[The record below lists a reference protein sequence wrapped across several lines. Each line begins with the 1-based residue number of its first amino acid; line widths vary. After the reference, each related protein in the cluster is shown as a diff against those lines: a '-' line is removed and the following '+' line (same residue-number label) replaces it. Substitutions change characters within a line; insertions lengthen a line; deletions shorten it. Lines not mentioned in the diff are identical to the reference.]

1 MKPGM
6 PLDYAVFQLSPKRSR
21 CELFVSS
28 NGNTEKLAGGLVKPF
43 VSHLKVAEEQ
53 IALAAQSIKLEVEKH
68 KNAWFTKG
76 TLERFV
82 RFVSTPEVLES
93 VNTFDAE
100 MSQLEGARRMYSQ
113 GVGDQHSG
121 EIGGTG
127 LTATADATKRKLL
140 RAIDVRLAAVQ
151 QDLTAACARASAAGF
166 NPYTVSELQQFADQF
181 GAHRLNEA
189 CMKFISLSQRRPD
202 LISTWKP
209 GPSDQVVRASWESD
223 MSIDDPAEDL
233 RGSHNSNRTNQPLEN
248 KHQEHP
254 APSTMHTQSHND
266 QSIIPATFQ
275 QSKSSN
281 TTQQH
286 VHNQNHEEKA
296 EGNVTEPSPIQM
308 SQPTRRLSVQD
319 RISLFENKQKE
330 NSNSGGKPI
339 VGKSAEPRRL
349 SSDVSSAPGAVEKAV
364 LRRWSVASNMSID
377 LGNDKKDNSTDRDSP
392 LCTPTSSSLSRAKS
406 NDFLGLSEDKV
417 SLVKVEPKNG
427 SNRAGNS
434 GLNDQGGQARVGS
447 LVGEDKDVG
456 LKGQVNWK
464 DNLGSQNNQFRSF
477 LGKVE
482 QAGTGHRGVSL
493 EDKKDSLA
501 GGERSGVFNDIENSN
516 MQSNNDASQAQI
528 GDFRGR
534 LGDAKAQ
541 GEFKDR
547 VEIAEPEDHPMAQ
560 ARFRGSQHHNCSFSG
575 QLEGGFG
582 LKTREA
588 QHKGTEA
595 DQLVPQPQWKSF
607 TGGVEEAG
615 KKELASL
622 KKQPRKVED
631 AGVQRMKVQKQVSIG
646 SEKTK
651 KSQDRG
657 NDGSSIYGNSKPL
670 LPSKKRPDNE
680 ESFGTPTV
688 SEEQVQR
695 VRQSRGNQELNNEL
709 KMKANELEKLFA
721 EHKLRAPSDPLGST
735 RRGKPAEVQID
746 QEASPAYRKRPAL
759 DTSSAQLSDKNTT
772 EMTETL
778 AKFSTPP
785 TKMVDNQE
793 YGDIL
798 GQNFSQIRFSDDSR
812 GKFYEKYMQ
821 KRDAKLR
828 EEWGSKRAE
837 KEAKL
842 KAMQDTLERS
852 RAEIKG
858 KFSGSSER
866 KDSVSGAHQRAEK
879 LRSFNFQSQR
889 EQHLVSS
896 IQSEEDEDLSEFQDQ
911 KCYGQMKKPLPNK
924 TMPSSTP
931 RTTTASIPR
940 LSGKVSSTSSG
951 RRRVQSDSPIAQ
963 SVPNFSD
970 LRKENT
976 KPSSATTK
984 MTNRSQVRNHT
995 RSKSSNEETTI
1006 VKEEKPR
1013 WSHSLRKSSAGQ
1025 VEFMDSDGVVLAPL
1039 KSDKGQ
1045 TEESFSDKF
1054 LKNVDTKT
1062 FLRKEMAK
1070 EDDEEELETTAM
1082 EDCTDMDNGRSRRS
1096 QESDKLDNSESEN
1109 GDSLR
1114 SLSQVGPAS
1123 VAEVPSAVSSTFQT
1137 AVSLQDSPGESP
1149 ISWNMHMHHPF
1160 SYSHETLDIDASLDS
1175 PIGSP
1180 ASWNSHSLNQTEADA
1195 ARMRKKW
1202 GSAQKPFLIS
1212 NATHNQSR
1220 KDVTKGFK
1228 RLLKFGRKSRG
1239 TDSLV
1244 DWISATTSEGDDDTE
1259 DGRDSTNRSSEDL
1272 RKSRMG
1278 FLQGHPSDDSFN
1290 ESELNEQAQALHSS
1304 IPVPPAN
1311 FKLREDHMSGSSI
1324 KAPRSFFSLSTFRSK
1339 GSDSKLR

>member
-28 NGNTEKLAGGLVKPF
+28 NGNIEKLAGGLVKPF
-43 VSHLKVAEEQ
+43 VTHLKVAEEQ

-68 KNAWFTKG
+68 KNTWFTKG

-113 GVGDQHSG
+113 GVGGQHSG
-121 EIGGTG
+121 EIGAGGTG
-127 LTATADATKRKLL
+127 LMATADATKRKLL

-189 CMKFISLSQRRPD
+189 CMKFISLCQRRPD

-209 GPSDQVVRASWESD
+209 GASDQVVRASWESD

-254 APSTMHTQSHND
+254 APSTMHTQRDND
-266 QSIIPATFQ
+266 QLIIPATFQ

-319 RISLFENKQKE
+319 RINLFENKQKE

-339 VGKSAEPRRL
+339 VVGKSAELRRL
-349 SSDVSSAPGAVEKAV
+349 SSDVSSAPGAVEKGV
-364 LRRWSVASNMSID
+364 LRRWSVASDMSID
-377 LGNDKKDNSTDRDSP
+377 LGNDKKDDSTDRDSP
-392 LCTPTSSSLSRAKS
+392 LCTPTSSSLSQAKS

-434 GLNDQGGQARVGS
+434 GLNDQGGQAQVGS
-447 LVGEDKDVG
+447 LVGDDEDVG

-482 QAGTGHRGVSL
+482 QVGAGDRGVSL
-493 EDKKDSLA
+493 ENKKGSLA
-501 GGERSGVFNDIENSN
+501 GGERSGLFNDIENSN
-516 MQSNNDASQAQI
+516 MQLNKNASRVQI

-541 GEFKDR
+541 DEFKDR
-547 VEIAEPEDHPMAQ
+547 VEAAESEDHPMAQ

-588 QHKGTEA
+588 HHKGTEA

-622 KKQPRKVED
+622 KKQPSKVED

-646 SEKTK
+646 SEQTK

-657 NDGSSIYGNSKPL
+657 NDGSSIYGNGKPL
-670 LPSKKRPDNE
+670 LPSKKGPESE

-721 EHKLRAPSDPLGST
+721 EHKLRAPSDQFGST

-746 QEASPAYRKRPAL
+746 QEASPPYRKQPAL

-785 TKMVDNQE
+785 TKIVDNEE
-793 YGDIL
+793 YGDTL
-798 GQNFSQIRFSDDSR
+798 GKNFSQIRFSDDSR

-852 RAEIKG
+852 RAEIKA

-866 KDSVSGAHQRAEK
+866 KDSVSSARQRVEK

-889 EQHLVSS
+889 EQHPVSS
-896 IQSEEDEDLSEFQDQ
+896 IQSEEDEDPSEFQDQ

-931 RTTTASIPR
+931 CTTTASVPR

-951 RRRVQSDSPIAQ
+951 RRVQSDNPIAQ

-1006 VKEEKPR
+1006 VKEEKSR
-1013 WSHSLRKSSAGQ
+1013 RSHSLRKSSAGQ

-1045 TEESFSDKF
+1045 TDETFSDKF

-1062 FLRKEMAK
+1062 FLRKGNGSIKQLKASVTTEIQKDGEEFDELAFDADDSTEMAK

-1114 SLSQVGPAS
+1114 SLSQVDPAS

-1137 AVSLQDSPGESP
+1137 AVSRQDSPGESP
-1149 ISWNMHMHHPF
+1149 ISWNMRMHHPF
-1160 SYSHETLDIDASLDS
+1160 SYSHETSDIDASLDS

-1180 ASWNSHSLNQTEADA
+1180 ASWNSHFLNQTEADA
-1195 ARMRKKW
+1195 TRMRKKW

-1239 TDSLV
+1239 TDSLM

-1259 DGRDSTNRSSEDL
+1259 DGRDSANRSSEDL

-1290 ESELNEQAQALHSS
+1290 ESELNEQGNLFYYLLV
-1304 IPVPPAN
+1304 I
-1311 FKLREDHMSGSSI
+1311 
-1324 KAPRSFFSLSTFRSK
+1324 
-1339 GSDSKLR
+1339 